1 MHAVKWS
8 FWGILEED
16 FTSWLRTCLYGLMTL
31 LLLRN
36 YLEAASRASISSFR
50 SSARYSSSVSCCVS
64 QTAAE
69 TFSENSTCE
78 KWLSTGN
85 QVMTVSSVL
94 GIS

>member
-36 YLEAASRASISSFR
+36 YLEAASLHQQLSFQRALFVVSLLLRFSDR
-50 SSARYSSSVSCCVS
+50 S
-64 QTAAE
+64 
-69 TFSENSTCE
+69 
-78 KWLSTGN
+78 GN
-85 QVMTVSSVL
+85 VL
-94 GIS
+94 RK